1 MTDPERTTMVS
12 DPSSPAEVLDVYSG
26 VVLPEWIDYN
36 GHMNLAYYVLAFDY
50 ATDVFLDYLGL
61 TEKFRRTHD
70 SSTFAAEIHVSYARE
85 LHVGDAFRISTQ
97 LIDYDEKRIHYFH
110 RMNHLAEGWMAAG
123 NELMSLHMDMSAR
136 KVAPMHP
143 DIQANLAELWSGHA
157 ALPTPSEAGRAMGI
171 PGGRCLR

>member
-1 MTDPERTTMVS
+1 MNS
-12 DPSSPAEVLDVYSG
+12 DLTRPTAMLDVYSG
-26 VVLPEWIDYN
+26 VVLPKWIDYN

-61 TEKFRRTHD
+61 TERFRATHD

-85 LHVGDAFRISTQ
+85 LQVGDAFRISTQ

-110 RMNHLAEGWMAAG
+110 RMNHLGEGWAAAG

-143 DIQANLAELWSGHA
+143 DIQANLAELMSDHA
-157 ALPTPSEAGRAMGI
+157 ALPVPPEVGRAMGI
-171 PGGRCLR
+171 PGGRGSG

>member
-1 MTDPERTTMVS
+1 MDS
-12 DPSSPAEVLDVYSG
+12 DQTLQTGVLDVYSG

-61 TEKFRRTHD
+61 TESFRTAHD

-85 LHVGDAFRISTQ
+85 LHVGDAFRIYTQ
-97 LIDYDEKRIHYFH
+97 LLDYDEKRIHYFH
-110 RMNHLAEGWMAAG
+110 RMTHLGEGWLAAG

-136 KVAPMHP
+136 RVAPMHP
-143 DIQANLAELWSGHA
+143 DILANLAGLMSDHA
-157 ALPTPSEAGRAMGI
+157 RLPLPAEAGRAMGI
-171 PGGRCLR
+171 PGGRRCV

>member
-1 MTDPERTTMVS
+1 MDS
-12 DPSSPAEVLDVYSG
+12 DLTRPTGMLDVYSG

-50 ATDVFLDYLGL
+50 ASDVFLDYLGL
-61 TEKFRRTHD
+61 TEQFRATHD

-85 LHVGDAFRISTQ
+85 LHAGDAFRIYTQ
-97 LIDYDEKRIHYFH
+97 LLDYDEKRIHYFH
-110 RMNHLAEGWMAAG
+110 RMAHLGEGWVAAG

-143 DIQANLAELWSGHA
+143 DIQANLAELMSNHA
-157 ALPTPSEAGRAMGI
+157 ALPVQPEAGRAMGI
-171 PGGRCLR
+171 PGGCRSR